1 MFLQLS
7 EQTFLQLQPVLL
19 HLLFNSRSILLSAR
33 ICRLI
38 SQRSAIMPFFFHI
51 LGNVAFMDGWLFGDS
66 LICKAAVINGSIYL
80 ITCKHFIYGI
90 CPVCPPDAKLFIT
103 VPLFGNRILS
113 AISAA
118 LGVFINPFIS
128 FFLCN
133 RGSQIFFLF
142 PNFIAI
148 LLFPSLFLSSF
159 KFRSSKSLFLARLLY
174 RDILFSVL
182 YCHVPFSFSGRTV
195 RRM

>member
-1 MFLQLS
+1 MLFIWSYFLDRFVISLS
-7 EQTFLQLQPVLL
+7 VEHCAWKISCSFLD
-19 HLLFNSRSILLSAR
+19 FSSSISSVTAVCYYAFL
-33 ICRLI
+33 
-38 SQRSAIMPFFFHI
+38 FHI

-90 CPVCPPDAKLFIT
+90 CPVCPPDTKLFIT
-103 VPLFGNRILS
+103 VPLLGNRILS

-118 LGVFINPFIS
+118 LGVFINSFIS

-133 RGSQIFFLF
+133 RRSQIFFLF

-159 KFRSSKSLFLARLLY
+159 KFKSSKSFFFPIF
-174 RDILFSVL
+174 DTEIFFFGFILPCSIFI
-182 YCHVPFSFSGRTV
+182 
-195 RRM
+195 

>member
-1 MFLQLS
+1 
-7 EQTFLQLQPVLL
+7 
-19 HLLFNSRSILLSAR
+19 
-33 ICRLI
+33 
-38 SQRSAIMPFFFHI
+38 
-51 LGNVAFMDGWLFGDS
+51 MDGWLFGDS

-80 ITCKHFIYGI
+80 IMCKYFIYGI

-118 LGVFINPFIS
+118 LGVLINPFIS

-159 KFRSSKSLFLARLLY
+159 KFRSSNPFSSPSLIQRYSFIGLHQVFLSSIGFLAL
-174 RDILFSVL
+174 S
-182 YCHVPFSFSGRTV
+182 YC
-195 RRM
+195 

>member
-1 MFLQLS
+1 
-7 EQTFLQLQPVLL
+7 
-19 HLLFNSRSILLSAR
+19 
-33 ICRLI
+33 
-38 SQRSAIMPFFFHI
+38 
-51 LGNVAFMDGWLFGDS
+51 MDGWLFGDS
-66 LICKAAVINGSIYL
+66 LICKATVINGSIYL

-103 VPLFGNRILS
+103 VPLFGNRIRS

-159 KFRSSKSLFLARLLY
+159 KFRSSKPFSCPSFIQRY
-174 RDILFSVL
+174 SFSVL